1 MSPSRGAPAAGS
13 GGAMAAPAPPP
24 AQATTPASPA
34 TTPMP
39 PGAGQVVQGQLS
51 APGATPGA
59 MSAASKRIAKG
70 MLATTP
76 GKMSWLRALS
86 IAISF
91 VYALAGA
98 GTLYANSSA
107 LTRASTNTSQVVLVQ
122 GIYAD
127 LLRADADATNAFLV
141 SGLERPEQRA
151 DYEAALARVS
161 SNIAAAATA
170 QPADADALATLNVAV
185 QGYASAVE
193 SARAYNR
200 QGMPVGAQ
208 YLKQASTSLRATAL
222 PLLDNLRVANVDR
235 AEAEFSGAR
244 SLVPFLVVGL
254 LTLGVLGAVAV
265 WLAKVTHRY
274 INVGLTAAI
283 GAVLVSFIAGFAML
297 TSTANTVESTRTT
310 QFAQAVALT
319 NIRSAAFDIRAN
331 ESLGLIARG
340 QAAPYETQVQKRI
353 TEVTSILKEG
363 RVPNQTAVT
372 KAWDQYLA
380 AHANVRRDDDAFRW
394 DQAVVT
400 ATAVDGGSYVAF
412 KALDEATATPL
423 TTAQADLSTRILSPR
438 TPLFIAAIVALLAGV
453 AASGLAARGIAQR
466 LEEYR

>member
-1 MSPSRGAPAAGS
+1 
-13 GGAMAAPAPPP
+13 MAAPAPPP
-24 AQATTPASPA
+24 AQATTTASPA

-193 SARAYNR
+193 SARAALAYR
-200 QGMPVGAQ
+200 DVDLESAPKPDLVTRLFARFIDDLARGRTSSRRAPRCAPPRCPCSTICGSLTSIVPRPSSPELARSCHSSSSGCSRSGCWARWPCGSQRSPIAI
-208 YLKQASTSLRATAL
+208 STSASPQPSLPCWFRSSRA
-222 PLLDNLRVANVDR
+222 
-235 AEAEFSGAR
+235 
-244 SLVPFLVVGL
+244 
-254 LTLGVLGAVAV
+254 
-265 WLAKVTHRY
+265 
-274 INVGLTAAI
+274 
-283 GAVLVSFIAGFAML
+283 
-297 TSTANTVESTRTT
+297 
-310 QFAQAVALT
+310 
-319 NIRSAAFDIRAN
+319 
-331 ESLGLIARG
+331 
-340 QAAPYETQVQKRI
+340 
-353 TEVTSILKEG
+353 
-363 RVPNQTAVT
+363 
-372 KAWDQYLA
+372 
-380 AHANVRRDDDAFRW
+380 
-394 DQAVVT
+394 
-400 ATAVDGGSYVAF
+400 
-412 KALDEATATPL
+412 
-423 TTAQADLSTRILSPR
+423 SPC
-438 TPLFIAAIVALLAGV
+438 
-453 AASGLAARGIAQR
+453 
-466 LEEYR
+466 